1 MEEKNQQEKMAIVR
15 QVELFE
21 NAFNKAKENGGMWL
35 DNDGRKAPKL
45 YLKPLQISAFNAIIL
60 GMHSDQNGYKTNQYT
75 LFSEANTKEKEGV
88 RMTKYVLKRLLYM
101 VIVFLLVSLLMYS
114 IYNLIPTDPARA
126 QLEPMKTTLK
136 PEEYEQRYQMLRQQM
151 GLDDP
156 LIVRYLRW
164 IGFWPD
170 VNGELNGML
179 QGNFGYSQIYKTDV
193 ANVLPSRMLNTIYI
207 NIFSTLVALA
217 ITIPLGIYCAVHK
230 RSKSDNA
237 VQVLSIVGYSIPVYI
252 IALIFIWLFAVTLR
266 WLPVFGM
273 QTPGNNFTGFRAFL
287 DKVYYMT
294 LPVLVMTVGS
304 LGGMTRYVRA
314 AMIEALS
321 MDYIRTARAKG
332 LREKVVVYSHAWR
345 NALLPVITV
354 LIGWF
359 ISIFSGSLIIEQMFA
374 LNGMGQLYY
383 QGLMN
388 NDFELA
394 LAIQM
399 FYVLIALVGQL
410 ITDLSYGIVDP
421 RVRVNK

>member
-1 MEEKNQQEKMAIVR
+1 
-15 QVELFE
+15 
-21 NAFNKAKENGGMWL
+21 
-35 DNDGRKAPKL
+35 
-45 YLKPLQISAFNAIIL
+45 
-60 GMHSDQNGYKTNQYT
+60 
-75 LFSEANTKEKEGV
+75 
-88 RMTKYVLKRLLYM
+88 MTKYVLKRLLYM

-126 QLEPMKTTLK
+126 QLEPLKTTLK
-136 PEEYEQRYQMLRQQM
+136 PAEYEQRYQILRERM
-151 GLDDP
+151 GLNDP
-156 LIVRYLRW
+156 LIIRYLRW
-164 IGFWPD
+164 MGMYPD
-170 VNGELNGML
+170 VNGEFNGML
-179 QGNFGYSQIYKTDV
+179 QGNFGYSQIYKKDV
-193 ANVLPSRMLNTIYI
+193 IEVLPSRMLNTIYI

-230 RSKSDNA
+230 RGAIDKV
-237 VQVLSIVGYSIPVYI
+237 VQVVSIVGYSIPVYI
-252 IALIFIWLFAVTLR
+252 IALVFIWLFAVILG

-273 QTPGNNFTGFRAFL
+273 GTPGNNFTGFRAFI

-314 AMIEALS
+314 AMIEALG
-321 MDYIRTARAKG
+321 MDCIRTARAKG

-354 LIGWF
+354 LIGWVF
-359 ISIFSGSLIIEQMFA
+359 SIFSGSLIIEQMFA

-383 QGLMN
+383 QGLTN

-399 FYVLIALVGQL
+399 FYVLIALIGQL
-410 ITDLSYGIVDP
+410 ITDLSYGLVDP
-421 RVRVNK
+421 RVRVDK

>member
-1 MEEKNQQEKMAIVR
+1 
-15 QVELFE
+15 
-21 NAFNKAKENGGMWL
+21 
-35 DNDGRKAPKL
+35 
-45 YLKPLQISAFNAIIL
+45 
-60 GMHSDQNGYKTNQYT
+60 
-75 LFSEANTKEKEGV
+75 
-88 RMTKYVLKRLLYM
+88 MTKYVLKRLVYM

-126 QLEPMKTTLK
+126 QLEPLKTTLT
-136 PEEYEQRYQMLRQQM
+136 PTEYETRYQALRTEM

-164 IGFWPD
+164 FGFWPD
-170 VNGELNGML
+170 VDGELNGML
-179 QGNFGYSQIYKTDV
+179 QGNFGYSQIYKTNV
-193 ANVLPSRMLNTIYI
+193 SNVLPARMLNTIYI

-252 IALIFIWLFAVTLR
+252 IALLFIWLFAVTLKL
-266 WLPVFGM
+266 LPVFGM

-332 LREKVVVYSHAWR
+332 LPEWAVVWKHGFR
-345 NALLPVITV
+345 TALLPVVTTI
-354 LIGWF
+354 LNHIPHIIG
-359 ISIFSGSLIIEQMFA
+359 GSLIVERIFGWP
-374 LNGMGQLYY
+374 GMGSLLFTSVSSRDYTVIM
-383 QGLMN
+383 GLT
-388 NDFELA
+388 
-394 LAIQM
+394 
-399 FYVLIALVGQL
+399 VVIALTVLATGIL
-410 ITDLSYGIVDP
+410 MDLVYRLVDP
-421 RVRVNK
+421 GVGWGGETR

>member
-1 MEEKNQQEKMAIVR
+1 MK
-15 QVELFE
+15 
-21 NAFNKAKENGGMWL
+21 
-35 DNDGRKAPKL
+35 
-45 YLKPLQISAFNAIIL
+45 
-60 GMHSDQNGYKTNQYT
+60 
-75 LFSEANTKEKEGV
+75 KEGM

-126 QLEPMKTTLK
+126 ELKPMKNTLT
-136 PEEYEQRYQMLRQQM
+136 PTEYEARYQALRAEM

-156 LIVRYLRW
+156 LIIRYLRW
-164 IGFWPD
+164 FGFWPD
-170 VNGELNGML
+170 VDGKVNGMI
-179 QGNFGYSQIYKTDV
+179 QGNFGYSQKYKTDV
-193 ANVLPSRMLNTIYI
+193 INILPSRMLNTIYI

-217 ITIPLGIYCAVHK
+217 ITIPLGIACAVHK
-230 RSKSDNA
+230 RGKMDNT

-252 IALIFIWLFAVTLR
+252 IALVFIWLFAVTLR
-266 WLPVFGM
+266 WLPVVGM
-273 QTPGNNFTGFRAFL
+273 ETPGNNFTGWRAFW
-287 DKVYYMT
+287 DKIYYMT

-314 AMIEALS
+314 AMIESLS

-332 LREKVVVYSHAWR
+332 LRERVVIYSHAWR

-359 ISIFSGSLIIEQMFA
+359 ISIFSGSLIIEQMFG

-388 NDFELA
+388 NDYELA

>member
-1 MEEKNQQEKMAIVR
+1 
-15 QVELFE
+15 
-21 NAFNKAKENGGMWL
+21 
-35 DNDGRKAPKL
+35 
-45 YLKPLQISAFNAIIL
+45 
-60 GMHSDQNGYKTNQYT
+60 
-75 LFSEANTKEKEGV
+75 
-88 RMTKYVLKRLLYM
+88 MTKYVLKRLVYM

-287 DKVYYMT
+287 DKVYHMT

-332 LREKVVVYSHAWR
+332 LREKVVIYSHAWR